1 MEQNIL
7 ALSAKLPDITEH
19 VLNMGINSRDKEW
32 TAMYSQTLLVAD
44 FIDDYQVIRYFDSES
59 EFFDDPFDDRNIPE
73 RAAIIDKYIDRL
85 FQIDNEY
92 EEDSQDYYNAKCDV
106 EMDLCEEMYDTFGYE
121 STYHFCIR
129 EYAQVWINVHTCD
142 VTIIGRPWTENRN
155 YVYDPEKPME
165 IIDPKGRLSYWCKN
179 ILTFMPSHFDLSRTH
194 PLLTKNGY
202 REIQVWEY
210 DYTYDKAPTMYDIL
224 DDTETTITDFLIGY
238 INRKKATRL
247 HTLIDSLPESI
258 FQEIQEEDISTFF
271 THIVPALKIARRHG
285 YTAIDD
291 KWIKLIQLMAS
302 IDLDTRNPKYICPQ
316 DIDSTMLFVKK
327 QKDIVLRRR
336 ERERQ
341 RRIAEE
347 RLIAIK
353 RNIEVANAF
362 AQRMAIYSSCRISNS
377 ELDIFP
383 ASTGDDLIEE
393 GKAMHHCVG
402 GYIGKQTAIILFV
415 RDKFGA
421 RIATCEVST
430 ETWHIVQTRGIC
442 NSVPQYNGQL
452 YENEINELILNF
464 LIPQL
469 KAAHDAATSQE
480 STTTTKTA

>member
-7 ALSAKLPDITEH
+7 ALSAKLPDITDH
-19 VLNMGINSRDKEW
+19 VLEISEFARDKEW
-32 TAMYSQTLLVAD
+32 MMLETNTILVTD
-44 FIDDYQVIRYFDSES
+44 HIDNYQVIRYFDSES
-59 EFFDDPFDDRNIPE
+59 EYFEDIFDDKGIPE
-73 RAAIIDKYIDRL
+73 REAIINKYTDRL
-85 FQIDNEY
+85 MQINNEY
-92 EEDSQDYYNAKCDV
+92 EKDSDDYYQAREDI
-106 EMDLCEEMYDTFGYE
+106 ELDLSDELESEFGY
-121 STYHFCIR
+121 TPWFHFQIR
-129 EYAQVWINVHTCD
+129 EFAQIWIDINTCE
-142 VTIIGRPWTENRN
+142 VYFIGRPSSANN
-155 YVYDPEKPME
+155 DYIYDPDRPM
-165 IIDPKGRLSYWCKN
+165 IVLDPDGKLSDWCAS
-179 ILTFMPSHFDLSRTH
+179 ILTYMPTHFDFSKVH
-194 PLLTKNGY
+194 PVLEQNGY
-202 REIQVWEY
+202 RSISVW
-210 DYTYDKAPTMYDIL
+210 TYDTTFDDTPSMYSIL
-224 DDTETTITDFLIGY
+224 DNDAITITDFLIGY

-247 HTLIDSLPESI
+247 HTLIDTLPDFI
-258 FQEIQEEDISTFF
+258 FHKIQSEEVHNF
-271 THIVPALKIARRHG
+271 TEAIVPALKIARRHG

-327 QKDIVLRRR
+327 QNDIVLRRR